1 MAVTGC
7 ESNQKLNHHKQ
18 NVQLGTNSDLL
29 IELISYQAV
38 KSIPVISCSL
48 IEWPGLTL
56 WDFLYMSW
64 LSLMVNQDLK
74 QVYKL
79 EGFTEVKG
87 QQAM

>member
-18 NVQLGTNSDLL
+18 NGQLGTNSDLL

-38 KSIPVISCSL
+38 KSIPLINCSL